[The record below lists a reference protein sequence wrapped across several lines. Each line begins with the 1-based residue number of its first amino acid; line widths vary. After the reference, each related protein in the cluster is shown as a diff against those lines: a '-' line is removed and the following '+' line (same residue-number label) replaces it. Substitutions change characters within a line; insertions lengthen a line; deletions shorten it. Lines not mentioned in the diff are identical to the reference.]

1 MEQIRRVMRPTDVR
15 RPMMCPRD
23 DQLFLPALENACSRA
38 RHSKLVLTLLD
49 PRLRPALRPPL
60 VRPRQGH
67 HGLERKRP
75 RSLVHFRARRRVTIP
90 PEARHGPDLQSPP
103 GRRRRLRILLEAPAR
118 DVIQRAQLLRRV
130 RQRGRHDERRR
141 ESAVLLP
148 GMIASPYLRSDCP
161 VLTLPQILKPA
172 EKKQKYVHRAISG
185 SQSPGPRYKSLG

>member
-1 MEQIRRVMRPTDVR
+1 MVVEDVL
-15 RPMMCPRD
+15 PPVLGVHANCCP
-23 DQLFLPALENACSRA
+23 
-38 RHSKLVLTLLD
+38 LD
-49 PRLRPALRPPL
+49 PRLRVALRSSL
-60 VRPRQGH
+60 VGPRQGH

-148 GMIASPYLRSDCP
+148 GMFLRLPGCDLTARANLALPRFSSLPRKSKSTSIAPYRAAKAPDLDTSPSVEEEYHANLLIF
-161 VLTLPQILKPA
+161 V
-172 EKKQKYVHRAISG
+172 
-185 SQSPGPRYKSLG
+185 SL